1 MLVLVL
7 IQYFPELARVE
18 FGVRRLVRMAA
29 SVTVAVSSSWNGVV
43 EKSISAPLDKV
54 WDVASDFLSF
64 PNLLTIE
71 AVEGENR
78 VPGCTRKVTNIPGR
92 TDTDST
98 QWAKQKL
105 VEINADEHVF
115 SYEFLENNTG
125 VEPGYYSTFQVYIPQ
140 THT

>member
-1 MLVLVL
+1 MNISLNSSRLW
-7 IQYFPELARVE
+7 
-18 FGVRRLVRMAA
+18 VRRLLVRMAA

-92 TDTDST
+92 TDTDSM

-125 VEPGYYSTFQVYIPQ
+125 VEPGYYSTFQVHLN
-140 THT
+140 T